1 MTLLSALLVV
11 SVAWAQPAS
20 QTSANGEP
28 SKAVQQQQKQ
38 ADYARKGHP
47 QSGKP
52 QKPESASLRTKDS
65 PAKPTQR
72 PKSGSAAVRTQK

>member
-1 MTLLSALLVV
+1 MTILSALLLV
-11 SVAWAQPAS
+11 SAAWAQPNPN
-20 QTSANGEP
+20 NGEP
-28 SKAVQQQQKQ
+28 SQAVQQQQKQ

-52 QKPESASLRTKDS
+52 QKQEPASLRAKDS
-65 PAKPTQR
+65 PVKSTQK

>member
-1 MTLLSALLVV
+1 MTLLPTLLLVC
-11 SVAWAQPAS
+11 VAWAQPNP
-20 QTSANGEP
+20 NGEP

-52 QKPESASLRTKDS
+52 QKQEPASLRTNGS
-65 PAKPTQR
+65 PTKSTQKPK
-72 PKSGSAAVRTQK
+72 PGSAAVRTQK

>member
-1 MTLLSALLVV
+1 MTLFASMLLIA
-11 SVAWAQPAS
+11 VAWAQPNP
-20 QTSANGEP
+20 NGEP

-52 QKPESASLRTKDS
+52 QKQQPASLRTKDS
-65 PAKPTQR
+65 PAKARYR
-72 PKSGSAAVRTQK
+72 PKHGEAPIRTQK

>member
-1 MTLLSALLVV
+1 MTLFPLVLFA
-11 SVAWAQPAS
+11 SVAWAQPNP
-20 QTSANGEP
+20 NGEP

-52 QKPESASLRTKDS
+52 RKQESASVRTKDS
-65 PAKPTQR
+65 PAKSSR
-72 PKSGSAAVRTQK
+72 KPKPGEAAVRTQK

>member
-1 MTLLSALLVV
+1 MTLLPALLLA
-11 SVAWAQPAS
+11 SVAWAQPNP
-20 QTSANGEP
+20 NGEP

-52 QKPESASLRTKDS
+52 QKQEPASLRTKDS
-65 PAKPTQR
+65 PAKPRQR
-72 PKSGSAAVRTQK
+72 PQPGSAAVRTQK

>member
-1 MTLLSALLVV
+1 MTLFASMLLIA
-11 SVAWAQPAS
+11 VAWAQPNP
-20 QTSANGEP
+20 NGEP

-52 QKPESASLRTKDS
+52 QKQQPASLRTKDS
-65 PAKPTQR
+65 PAKAPYR
-72 PKSGSAAVRTQK
+72 PKHGEAPIRTQK